1 MSTSLKAPIDNVHT
15 TPQDTE
21 PSPDPNSPIK
31 FEALTVVIF
40 WPGSDAKKEK
50 NNHRGIPQVFIESC
64 DGSLDPEL
72 GRRTESK
79 SNTRQE
85 KNIECE

>member
-50 NNHRGIPQVFIESC
+50 KQS
-64 DGSLDPEL
+64 
-72 GRRTESK
+72 
-79 SNTRQE
+79 
-85 KNIECE
+85 